1 MSSVIS
7 DLIKAST
14 DEQISSADFR
24 SYFISKI
31 NEIARDYSID
41 VVDEVSM
48 EICWHGDRTRLPKK
62 QYLLIKY
69 LIENNDRI
77 VRRSELLSKIWGDDI
92 IVGERTIDVHIRK
105 IRKRFTNIPIVT
117 RKGIG
122 YIWQK
127 K

>member
-1 MSSVIS
+1 MSRIIA
-7 DLIKAST
+7 DLIKTST
-14 DEQISSADFR
+14 DEQISSDDFR

-69 LIENNDRI
+69 LIENNHRV
-77 VRRSELLSKIWGDDI
+77 VRRSELLSKIWGEDI

-105 IRKRFTNIPIVT
+105 IRQRFTNIPIVT